1 MSRVVALTTLKQG
14 IQRIREKG
22 GADPNTLYDLRNGF
36 VQADG
41 SIASRPGTAHAAL
54 LPADT
59 HGLLAIDGAFVVFS
73 HQPKSGLP
81 SGYRCMV
88 LIHPTNAATAIK
100 KVWFAAGVLGYP
112 YVSAEFTDGVVAHY
126 WLRRTGVSATTWEA
140 NHAYP
145 KGFILEPGNG
155 YAYVASR
162 LAAEYPA
169 WEPNTTRA
177 VNDVREPTVRGD
189 FKLTV
194 TAVAGATPRSGE
206 YEPAWKL
213 KDGGVTIEWADTAP
227 VPPPPDPQ
235 QGGGGGGS
243 GGGGSGGCVVFD
255 SVLDDGTIALDAR
268 VGDEHEV
275 WTPTEGFTRQ
285 AIKWVGDPIL
295 RPCVRITLADGSTL
309 RCSIYTPFTDPYAT
323 HDEETWETMDVL
335 RCFNADKDIV
345 DVESIEGIGEQLV
358 VPIDFGG
365 RSFAAGD
372 EGLVWSHNM
381 VKKIDDPK
389 DTP

>member
-22 GADPNTLYDLRNGF
+22 GADPATLYDLRNGF

-41 SIASRPGTAHAAL
+41 SIASRPGSAHAAL

-73 HQPKSGLP
+73 HQPKTGLP
-81 SGYRCMV
+81 TGYRCEV
-88 LIHPTNAATAIK
+88 LIHPSGASIGIK
-100 KVWFAAGVLGYP
+100 RVWFAAGMLGYP
-112 YVSAEFTDGVVAHY
+112 YVAAEFTDGVVAHY
-126 WLRRTGVSATTWEA
+126 WLRYTGVDAKTWKA
-140 NHAYP
+140 NNPYP
-145 KGFILEPGNG
+145 KGFILSPGNG

-162 LAAEYPA
+162 LAADFPV

-189 FKLTV
+189 LKLTV

-206 YEPAWKL
+206 YEPAWEL

-243 GGGGSGGCVVFD
+243 GGGGGGCVVFD

-285 AIKWVGDPIL
+285 AIKWVGDPVL
-295 RPCVRITLADGSTL
+295 RPCVRITLSDGSTL

-323 HDEETWETMDVL
+323 RDEETWETMDVL
-335 RCFNADKDIV
+335 RCFNADKSVI
-345 DVESIEGIGEQLV
+345 DVESIEDIGEQLV

-381 VKKIDDPK
+381 AKKPPVDPEF
-389 DTP
+389 PM